1 MSRKEKILLAV
12 LAIIKF
18 VHIMDFMIIMP
29 LGDKLMDA
37 FNITPAQFGYIV
49 SSYTFSA
56 GGFGLLG
63 AFWIDKFDRKKALLY
78 LFAGF
83 TIGTLA
89 CGFAP
94 THQLLIAARIFTGA
108 FGGILGA
115 LVLSI
120 VGDQFALERRSTAMG
135 IIMGAFSA
143 ASVLG
148 VPFGLYMA
156 SVFDWHAPFLIL
168 GALSI
173 PIFFAI
179 LTLLPKMQGHLVG
192 PKRSPSEFF
201 INIGK
206 KRNQQLALL
215 LMVMLMFGHFSIVPY
230 LAPYMQ
236 SNIGFSDNAV
246 SYIYL
251 LGGGITL
258 LTSPM
263 FGRWADKYGNAK
275 TFTITGTLAIIP
287 IVAISNLPQVPVA
300 VALIPTTL
308 FFIFVGG
315 RMIPAL
321 TVITSTALPQ
331 NRGGF
336 MTITTAVQ
344 QISQGIAA
352 FIAGL
357 IVIKNESGQLENY
370 GYVGIVAIVASLVC
384 VLLIRYIKPTAQAPT
399 TTAPTEPAMQ
409 KKQPA
414 DILD

>member
-1 MSRKEKILLAV
+1 MNRKEKILLAI
-12 LAIIKF
+12 LALIKF

-29 LGDKLMDA
+29 LGDQLMKA
-37 FNITPAQFGYIV
+37 FNINPAQFGAIV

-63 AFWIDKFDRKKALLY
+63 AFFIDKFDRKHALIT

-83 TIGTLA
+83 TLGTIA
-89 CGFAP
+89 CAFAP
-94 THQLLIAARIFTGA
+94 THHWLIAARIFTGA

-120 VGDQFALERRSTAMG
+120 VGDQFTMERRSTAMG
-135 IIMGAFSA
+135 IIMGAFSV
-143 ASVLG
+143 ASVVG
-148 VPFGLYMA
+148 VPFGLYVA
-156 SVFDWHAPFLIL
+156 SLFDWHAPFLALGVASIL
-168 GALSI
+168 
-173 PIFFAI
+173 IFFAA
-179 LTLLPKMQGHLVG
+179 LAFMPSMTGHISTVR
-192 PKRSPSEFF
+192 RSPIEFF
-201 INIGK
+201 VNIGR

-215 LMVMLMFGHFSIVPY
+215 LMVLLMFGHFSIVPY
-230 LAPYMQ
+230 LAPYME
-236 SNIGFSDNAV
+236 SNIGFTSGQV

-258 LTSPM
+258 FTSPL
-263 FGRWADKYGNAK
+263 FGRWADKFGNVRI
-275 TFTITGTLAIIP
+275 FTIMGTLAILP
-287 IVAISNLPQVPVA
+287 IVFITNLPQVPVA
-300 VALIPTTL
+300 LALIPTTM

-321 TVITSTALPQ
+321 TVITSTAIPQ

-357 IVIKNESGQLENY
+357 IVVKNDAGQLENY
-370 GYVGIVAIVASLVC
+370 GYVGLVAIVASIAC
-384 VLLIRYIKPTAQAPT
+384 VVLIRYIYPTPTPAPPKEEPL
-399 TTAPTEPAMQ
+399 APIETE
-409 KKQPA
+409 QPA
-414 DILD
+414 DTLA